1 MNRYMAILV
10 VFTAMFF
17 SFEKEAQSSKLHPLI
32 PLLDKNGINVRSSNG
47 QISTDQTCSKCH
59 DTEYIS
65 KNSHHVNKTIQVDC
79 IQCHFE
85 NGKIDWKPSQINS
98 SGELMREYLTI
109 RSPENEN
116 CNSCH
121 GLIHQGDKPIVFPSD
136 FFTPGKYEQTKRTGE
151 IISHQKIQ
159 SSFLNLEDKDTTD
172 YAWDIHADRR
182 VHCVDCHFAS
192 NNPKKMMPKK
202 DNELKHLIQDP
213 RTTSLAS
220 FLTRPDHNLTT
231 SECSNC
237 HNPLLIH
244 EMIPYKKKHMER
256 VACQSCHV
264 PLIKGP
270 ALLEIDNTVLTEL
283 ASPIYKFRNID
294 GYPQKSIN
302 VEYIKGYS
310 PFLLPQNEKLKPY
323 NFVTEWNWVS
333 KKSNQKI
340 SIDSLKT
347 ILNSKNQTENTKLKD
362 LFDQNKNGNI
372 EGVEWVLDKQEKYEY
387 IKNQLQSLLNDE
399 LEIRGEIGVF
409 PVVHGILRG
418 DSVTKDCSSCH
429 SSESKLSTDIF
440 IGEHLPGR
448 NFPKIAE
455 DSKLAEN
462 ILFIKQDKDRFFA
475 EAKIENAGFYVF
487 GYVKQKWI
495 DYLGLF
501 LFGLTVLGIGLHS
514 GYRIL
519 KAREIVST
527 HEEMKQVY
535 MYSFYERLW
544 HWTSALGII
553 FLLITGIEIHFPDS
567 IPFLSLTVAVYAHN
581 ILAFIL
587 IVNAFL
593 SFFYHVASS
602 EIKQYFPPYKSF
614 WNDSIA
620 QIRYYTHG
628 IFNGASHPLEKT
640 KERKLN
646 PLQQITYLAIL
657 NLLLPIQVIT
667 GLLIWGEERLHG
679 ILNFLGGLSILAP
692 IHTLGSWMFLSFL
705 CIHVYLTTTG
715 HTWTS
720 NIKAMVIG
728 FEDVKKIDS
737 NRS

>member
-85 NGKIDWKPSQINS
+85 NGKINWKPSQINS

-159 SSFLNLEDKDTTD
+159 SSFLNLENKDTTD

-310 PFLLPQNEKLKPY
+310 PFLQ
-323 NFVTEWNWVS
+323 
-333 KKSNQKI
+333 
-340 SIDSLKT
+340 
-347 ILNSKNQTENTKLKD
+347 
-362 LFDQNKNGNI
+362 
-372 EGVEWVLDKQEKYEY
+372 
-387 IKNQLQSLLNDE
+387 
-399 LEIRGEIGVF
+399 IG
-409 PVVHGILRG
+409 RA
-418 DSVTKDCSSCH
+418 SC
-429 SSESKLSTDIF
+429 
-440 IGEHLPGR
+440 
-448 NFPKIAE
+448 
-455 DSKLAEN
+455 
-462 ILFIKQDKDRFFA
+462 
-475 EAKIENAGFYVF
+475 
-487 GYVKQKWI
+487 
-495 DYLGLF
+495 
-501 LFGLTVLGIGLHS
+501 
-514 GYRIL
+514 
-519 KAREIVST
+519 RERV
-527 HEEMKQVY
+527 
-535 MYSFYERLW
+535 
-544 HWTSALGII
+544 
-553 FLLITGIEIHFPDS
+553 
-567 IPFLSLTVAVYAHN
+567 
-581 ILAFIL
+581 
-587 IVNAFL
+587 
-593 SFFYHVASS
+593 
-602 EIKQYFPPYKSF
+602 
-614 WNDSIA
+614 
-620 QIRYYTHG
+620 
-628 IFNGASHPLEKT
+628 
-640 KERKLN
+640 
-646 PLQQITYLAIL
+646 
-657 NLLLPIQVIT
+657 
-667 GLLIWGEERLHG
+667 
-679 ILNFLGGLSILAP
+679 
-692 IHTLGSWMFLSFL
+692 
-705 CIHVYLTTTG
+705 
-715 HTWTS
+715 
-720 NIKAMVIG
+720 
-728 FEDVKKIDS
+728 
-737 NRS
+737 